1 MVEKTYGR
9 GRDGGLPSAS
19 GPWLTLKRATTLGCA
34 RAVAWE
40 ADAVGARAPPRP
52 GRHAPCSLGLPTKD
66 PRPSN
71 HTMSAPGPAEQS
83 AGSRDKGAQVDHHK

>member
-19 GPWLTLKRATTLGCA
+19 GPWLTLKRATTLACA

-40 ADAVGARAPPRP
+40 ADAVGARATPRP
-52 GRHAPCSLGLPTKD
+52 GRNAQSSVVLPMKD
-66 PRPSN
+66 QRPSN
-71 HTMSAPGPAEQS
+71 NTMSATGKAEKS